1 MIEHTVIEGV
11 IPLGGGIRITA
22 YRRIL
27 GEVFGLPLIE
37 TINVDEY
44 SALSCT
50 TFERMLH
57 ENRLYLTDKV
67 LDYAVFNVSP
77 QSDMDLRQRMHEKR
91 DWEFSLDISERV
103 VDLYKNMTGVELPS
117 DQLTKNCSIIQML
130 HTEEQELA
138 SISTECLEI
147 ESMFFKLTPQQCD
160 PLKVQDIQR
169 FLRRRRVDITRD
181 EAHKQRHNVRVLLGL
196 SLDESASCLRNSL
209 SKSWTDWI
217 AINDSVVSMHIS
229 DASFCSNRKQEFR
242 ICDRPHLATIQI
254 GEKCFTHFVNFTLKS
269 LPALTKLAIGKDCFN
284 TENESGTFSVTS
296 CSNLQSI
303 QIDSNSF
310 VFFTAF
316 VLQGSSD
323 FSLGSRSPIS
333 LQSSDGLTIC
343 G

>member
-1 MIEHTVIEGV
+1 
-11 IPLGGGIRITA
+11 
-22 YRRIL
+22 
-27 GEVFGLPLIE
+27 
-37 TINVDEY
+37 
-44 SALSCT
+44 
-50 TFERMLH
+50 
-57 ENRLYLTDKV
+57 
-67 LDYAVFNVSP
+67 
-77 QSDMDLRQRMHEKR
+77 
-91 DWEFSLDISERV
+91 
-103 VDLYKNMTGVELPS
+103 
-117 DQLTKNCSIIQML
+117 
-130 HTEEQELA
+130 
-138 SISTECLEI
+138 
-147 ESMFFKLTPQQCD
+147 MFFKLTPQQCD

-269 LPALTKLAIGKDCFN
+269 LPALTKLTIGKDCFN

-310 VFFTAF
+310 VYFTAF